1 MPNLKT
7 LKELRENK
15 VDEETFQGVL
25 EAEFHH
31 FCTVQITYNT
41 IVSFLLSLFGLSF
54 CFICIYSMDIFWI
67 NEWFGTEFQQPGP
80 FFQKFAFA
88 CYSNGHMWNLERYE
102 LTNQE
107 CTGTGF
113 PKTWATSLF
122 TCHQTYIFI
131 YTTLHIF
138 VLSKIPFWYDRFEKE
153 EKEEWKDTLKL
164 KKLKDYLQWKINE
177 RS

>member
-1 MPNLKT
+1 LPNLKA

-54 CFICIYSMDIFWI
+54 CLICIYTMDYSNI
-67 NEWFGTEFQQPGP
+67 NNVFGTQLQPSP

-88 CYSNGHMWNLERYE
+88 CY
-102 LTNQE
+102 
-107 CTGTGF
+107 
-113 PKTWATSLF
+113 
-122 TCHQTYIFI
+122 
-131 YTTLHIF
+131 
-138 VLSKIPFWYDRFEKE
+138 
-153 EKEEWKDTLKL
+153 
-164 KKLKDYLQWKINE
+164 
-177 RS
+177 

>member
-1 MPNLKT
+1 M
-7 LKELRENK
+7 
-15 VDEETFQGVL
+15 

-54 CFICIYSMDIFWI
+54 CLICIYTMDYSNI
-67 NEWFGTEFQQPGP
+67 NNVFGTQLQPGQ

-88 CYSNGHMWNLERYE
+88 CYADGHFWNLEKYE
-102 LTNQE
+102 LTNGQ
-107 CTGTGF
+107 CRPTGF
-113 PKTWATSLF
+113 PKFWAVNLF
-122 TCHQTYIFI
+122 TCHQMYIFI

-138 VLSKIPFWYDRFEKE
+138 VMAKIPFWYDRFEKE
-153 EKEEWKDTLKL
+153 PKEEKKDRLRLGKISH
-164 KKLKDYLQWKINE
+164 YLQWKIEE